1 MSVSYTRTLASFPAG
16 LNPDRFT
23 QEIRDSAAI
32 LIALDYL
39 QIEPPDIQIWFKA
52 SLTSPEI
59 AALDALIAA
68 HSGLPLPDA
77 ALQVFITDESDKT
90 ITGAIV
96 YDRAN
101 GGSLSIPAGSSFPVT
116 PVAGELFWRTD
127 TNALYRRN
135 AGNTSWDQVAAS
147 VAGADHGALA
157 GLGDDD
163 HTQYQLRSEKG
174 VANGYAGLQAG
185 GDISD
190 ATHGSRGGGSL
201 HASATTSVAGFLSAA
216 DKTKLD
222 GVATGATNTPL
233 TSSAPADVTK
243 AAAAVGVAT
252 SAARADHK
260 HDVST
265 AAPGSVTIGA
275 AAAEGTATSLARSDH
290 THALAAPAT
299 PQTVGTANATGS
311 ATSPARADHVHAH
324 GAQTDGTLHAA
335 AVPAGASGFMTG
347 ADKSKLD
354 GVAAG
359 ATNTPLTS
367 SAPVNVTKAAA
378 AVGVATAAARA
389 DHKHDIST
397 AAPAAAGLGTSSGE
411 GTATTLARSDHTHQA
426 NTAPVNV
433 TKAAAAIGT
442 STEPARADHKHD
454 VTTAAPAVG
463 IGGGNSEGSAASLAR
478 SDHGHA
484 LRETGGPSDL
494 TIGAIADGQF
504 VKRVGSALVGVAGAG
519 ASVLVQTQ
527 SAQVVADTSTTSLSF
542 VDLLTVNITT
552 GANAVIIRAM
562 GHVSNANANVNM
574 RLRVLVDDV
583 SVGGGQVRCPSTGI
597 GIAFA
602 LQFKTG
608 VLSAGAH
615 VIKLQWAT
623 VSSTMRCRP
632 VAAANSETASL
643 VVEEVTV

>member
-1 MSVSYTRTLASFPAG
+1 MSVSYTRALASFPAG

-39 QIEPPDIQIWFKA
+39 QIEPPDVQIWFKA
-52 SLTSPEI
+52 SLTSPEVS
-59 AALDALIAA
+59 ALDALIAA

-90 ITGAIV
+90 ITGAVV

-174 VANGYAGLQAG
+174 AANGYAGLQAG

-190 ATHGSRGGGSL
+190 ATHGSRGGGAL

-216 DKTKLD
+216 DKT
-222 GVATGATNTPL
+222 
-233 TSSAPADVTK
+233 
-243 AAAAVGVAT
+243 
-252 SAARADHK
+252 
-260 HDVST
+260 
-265 AAPGSVTIGA
+265 
-275 AAAEGTATSLARSDH
+275 
-290 THALAAPAT
+290 
-299 PQTVGTANATGS
+299 
-311 ATSPARADHVHAH
+311 
-324 GAQTDGTLHAA
+324 
-335 AVPAGASGFMTG
+335 
-347 ADKSKLD
+347 KLD

-378 AVGVATAAARA
+378 AVGVATSAARA
-389 DHKHDIST
+389 DHKHDI
-397 AAPAAAGLGTSSGE
+397 
-411 GTATTLARSDHTHQA
+411 
-426 NTAPVNV
+426 
-433 TKAAAAIGT
+433 
-442 STEPARADHKHD
+442 
-454 VTTAAPAVG
+454 TTAAPAVG

-494 TIGAIADGQF
+494 TIGAIADGQL
-504 VKRVGSALVGVAGAG
+504 VKRVGSALVGVSGAGAG
-519 ASVLVQTQ
+519 VLAQTQ
-527 SAQVVADTSTTSLSF
+527 AAQVVADASTTSTSF

-552 GANAVIIRAM
+552 EANAVIIRAM
-562 GHVSNANANVNM
+562 GHVSNSSANVNM
-574 RLRVLVDDV
+574 RLRVLVDGV
-583 SVGGGQVRCPSTGI
+583 SVGGGQVRSASAS
-597 GIAFA
+597 GIAVPFA

-632 VAAANSETASL
+632 VAAADSETASL
-643 VVEEVTV
+643 VVEEVTG